1 MLGDC
6 FNGLGLDFL
15 FGEGLFKDLLR
26 TDKAIDFCI
35 FKAEGEMLFLERA
48 ERADFWPEARA
59 EGGESSPTLLL
70 KPLLRSSSMFLSVMG
85 VYEFDRFFSVE
96 DLATLVSLSSAVSQI
111 GSSVSMSLNFD
122 AKFDNL

>member
-1 MLGDC
+1 
-6 FNGLGLDFL
+6 LDFL